1 MLPIFRGMV
10 RRQRRERVLQ
20 LLDQVQAWEVH
31 GRDLLCQLLELTDP
45 DDDLHQ
51 ECGRM
56 LELMDR

>member
-10 RRQRRERVLQ
+10 RRQRRDRVMQ
-20 LLDQVQAWEVH
+20 LLEGVEAWEAQ

-56 LELMDR
+56 LELLDR

>member
-1 MLPIFRGMV
+1 V
-10 RRQRRERVLQ
+10 E
-20 LLDQVQAWEVH
+20 AWEAQ

-56 LELMDR
+56 LELLDR